1 MPHGCLPQ
9 RGLWLDSLSA
19 KERLGLPAST
29 VLLTMF
35 GFLEGYK
42 GHDVAVRALARMPE
56 RFQLAICGGPHPES
70 PRRRISLGAGGYTNL
85 RRRPSGV
92 SPMPKLIPCPLFIG
106 GEWIT
111 VSGVPTTPVH
121 NPSVGEVIAETP
133 MCGAD
138 VIDQAVQAAAKAFPT
153 WMETPPVERARI
165 LFRLKV
171 LLEDHF
177 DELARSVTTEHG
189 KTLAEARGDVR
200 RGLENIEFACGAP
213 SLLMGE
219 SAENVARG
227 IDCDSIRQPLGVV
240 AGITPF
246 NFPAMVPLWMW
257 PIAIACGNTFV
268 LKPSEKVPL
277 TSIRIAQL
285 AQQAGLPAGVL
296 NLVHGGRDAVNAILE
311 HPQVKAV
318 SFVGSTPVARE
329 IHRIGTLHGKRVQ
342 AAGGAKNFVLVMP
355 DADVS
360 NSSTGILEAA
370 FGCAGERCMA
380 GSTAVA
386 IGKAADTVL
395 PRLVDVVSRIKVGP
409 TDRDPEAQMGAVI
422 TRQHADRVCE
432 LISQAAAQGAT
443 PLIDGRITKVA
454 SAPNGFFVGPT
465 VLDHVRPE
473 MVTMQEEV
481 FGPVLNVVR
490 MDDLDAA
497 IELANTSPY
506 GNGAAIFTRSGKAAR
521 EFRHRVQAG
530 MVGINIGVPA
540 PMAFFPFSGWHA
552 SFFGDLH
559 LQGRESVAFFTQQ
572 KVTTTRWF
580 AEGEGTI
587 WAAK

>member
-1 MPHGCLPQ
+1 M
-9 RGLWLDSLSA
+9 
-19 KERLGLPAST
+19 
-29 VLLTMF
+29 
-35 GFLEGYK
+35 
-42 GHDVAVRALARMPE
+42 ALR
-56 RFQLAICGGPHPES
+56 S
-70 PRRRISLGAGGYTNL
+70 
-85 RRRPSGV
+85 
-92 SPMPKLIPCPLFIG
+92 CPLLIG
-106 GEWIT
+106 GDWTT
-111 VSGVPTTPVH
+111 VSGVATAPVH
-121 NPSVGEVIAETP
+121 NPSVGELIAETP
-133 MCGAD
+133 LCGAAI
-138 VIDQAVQAAAKAFPT
+138 VDQAVQAAARAFPA

-200 RGLENIEFACGAP
+200 RGLENIEYACGAP

-219 SAENVARG
+219 SLENVARG

-257 PIAIACGNTFV
+257 PIAVACGNTFV

-277 TSIRIAQL
+277 TTIRIAEL
-285 AQQAGLPAGVL
+285 ALEAGLPPGVL
-296 NLVHGGRDAVNAILE
+296 NVVHGGREAVDAILD
-311 HPQVKAV
+311 HPAVRAV
-318 SFVGSTPVARE
+318 SFVGSTPIAKY
-329 IHRIGTLHGKRVQ
+329 IHERGTKTGKRVQ

-360 NSSTGILEAA
+360 PTATGLLEAA

-386 IGKAADTVL
+386 IGRAADTVL
-395 PRLVDVVSRIKVGP
+395 PQLVDVVSKIRVGP
-409 TDRDPEAQMGAVI
+409 ADRDPDAQMGAVI
-422 TRQHADRVCE
+422 SREHQARVCD
-432 LISQAAAQGAT
+432 LITQAADAGAK
-443 PLIDGRITKVA
+443 PLTDGRTTKVA
-454 SAPNGFFVGPT
+454 AAPGGFFVGPT
-465 VLDHVRPE
+465 VLDHVRPG
-473 MVTMQEEV
+473 MVTMKEEV

-497 IELANTSPY
+497 IELANASPY

-521 EFRHRVQAG
+521 EFRHRIQAG

-559 LQGRESVAFFTQQ
+559 LQGRESVAFYTQQ

-580 AEGEGTI
+580 SMGEGTI
-587 WAAK
+587 WADR

>member
-1 MPHGCLPQ
+1 
-9 RGLWLDSLSA
+9 
-19 KERLGLPAST
+19 
-29 VLLTMF
+29 
-35 GFLEGYK
+35 
-42 GHDVAVRALARMPE
+42 
-56 RFQLAICGGPHPES
+56 
-70 PRRRISLGAGGYTNL
+70 
-85 RRRPSGV
+85 
-92 SPMPKLIPCPLFIG
+92 
-106 GEWIT
+106 
-111 VSGVPTTPVH
+111 
-121 NPSVGEVIAETP
+121 
-133 MCGAD
+133 
-138 VIDQAVQAAAKAFPT
+138 
-153 WMETPPVERARI
+153 METPPVERARI

-200 RGLENIEFACGAP
+200 RGLENIEYACGAP

-219 SAENVARG
+219 SLENVARG

-277 TSIRIAQL
+277 TTIRIAEL
-285 AQQAGLPAGVL
+285 ALEAGLPPGVL
-296 NLVHGGRDAVNAILE
+296 NVVHGGREAVDAILD
-311 HPQVKAV
+311 HPAVKAV
-318 SFVGSTPVARE
+318 SFVGSTPIAKY
-329 IHRIGTLHGKRVQ
+329 IHERGTKSGKRVQ
-342 AAGGAKNFVLVMP
+342 AAGGAKNFVLLMP
-355 DADVS
+355 DADVAPTA
-360 NSSTGILEAA
+360 TGLLEAA

-386 IGKAADTVL
+386 IGRAADSVL
-395 PRLVDVVSRIKVGP
+395 PQLVDVVSKIRVGP
-409 TDRDPEAQMGAVI
+409 TDRDPDAQMGAVI
-422 TRQHADRVCE
+422 SREHRARVCD
-432 LISQAAAQGAT
+432 LIPQAADAGAK
-443 PLIDGRITKVA
+443 PLTDGRSTKVA
-454 SAPNGFFVGPT
+454 AAPGGFFVGPT
-465 VLDHVRPE
+465 VLDHVRPG

-497 IELANTSPY
+497 IELANASPY

-521 EFRHRVQAG
+521 EFRHRIQAG

-559 LQGRESVAFFTQQ
+559 LQGRESVAFYTQQ

-580 AEGEGTI
+580 SMGEGTI
-587 WAAK
+587 WADR

>member
-1 MPHGCLPQ
+1 M
-9 RGLWLDSLSA
+9 
-19 KERLGLPAST
+19 T
-29 VLLTMF
+29 
-35 GFLEGYK
+35 
-42 GHDVAVRALARMPE
+42 
-56 RFQLAICGGPHPES
+56 
-70 PRRRISLGAGGYTNL
+70 
-85 RRRPSGV
+85 
-92 SPMPKLIPCPLFIG
+92 KLIPCPNLIG
-106 GEWIT
+106 GEWAS

-121 NPSVGEVIAETP
+121 NPSIGEVIAETP
-133 MCGAD
+133 LCGPA
-138 VIDQAVQAAAKAFPT
+138 VIDQAVHAAATAFPG

-200 RGLENIEFACGAP
+200 RGLENIEFACGVP

-219 SAENVARG
+219 SAENIARG

-277 TSIRIAQL
+277 TAIRIAEF
-285 AQQAGLPAGVL
+285 ACQAGLPPGVL
-296 NLVHGGRDAVNAILE
+296 NVVHGGREAVDAILA
-311 HPQVKAV
+311 HPTIKAV

-329 IHRIGTLHGKRVQ
+329 IHRVGTAHGKRVQ

-355 DADVS
+355 DADAQPS
-360 NSSTGILEAA
+360 ATGILEAA

-380 GSTAVA
+380 GSTAIT
-386 IGKAADTVL
+386 IGRAAETVL
-395 PRLVDVVSRIKVGP
+395 PHLVNIVSKIKVGP

-422 TRQHADRVCE
+422 TRQHADHVCS
-432 LISQAAAQGAT
+432 LISQATAAGAR
-443 PLIDGRITKVA
+443 PLTDGRTTQVA
-454 SAPNGFFVGPT
+454 SAPGGFFVGPT

-473 MVTMQEEV
+473 MITMKEEV

-497 IELANTSPY
+497 IELANASPY

-559 LQGRESVAFFTQQ
+559 LQGRESVAFYTQQ

-580 AEGEGTI
+580 SYGEGTI
-587 WAAK
+587 WADR

>member
-1 MPHGCLPQ
+1 M
-9 RGLWLDSLSA
+9 
-19 KERLGLPAST
+19 
-29 VLLTMF
+29 
-35 GFLEGYK
+35 
-42 GHDVAVRALARMPE
+42 
-56 RFQLAICGGPHPES
+56 
-70 PRRRISLGAGGYTNL
+70 
-85 RRRPSGV
+85 
-92 SPMPKLIPCPLFIG
+92 
-106 GEWIT
+106 
-111 VSGVPTTPVH
+111 
-121 NPSVGEVIAETP
+121 
-133 MCGAD
+133 
-138 VIDQAVQAAAKAFPT
+138 
-153 WMETPPVERARI
+153 
-165 LFRLKV
+165 
-171 LLEDHF
+171 
-177 DELARSVTTEHG
+177 
-189 KTLAEARGDVR
+189 
-200 RGLENIEFACGAP
+200 
-213 SLLMGE
+213 
-219 SAENVARG
+219 
-227 IDCDSIRQPLGVV
+227 
-240 AGITPF
+240 
-246 NFPAMVPLWMW
+246 PLWMW

-277 TSIRIAQL
+277 TTIRIAQL

-296 NLVHGGRDAVNAILE
+296 NVVHGGREAVDAILA
-311 HPQVKAV
+311 HPTIKAV

-329 IHRIGTLHGKRVQ
+329 IHRIGTANGKRVQ

-380 GSTAVA
+380 GSTAIA
-386 IGKAADTVL
+386 IGAAADTVL
-395 PRLVDVVSRIKVGP
+395 PRLVEVVSKIKVGP
-409 TDRDPEAQMGAVI
+409 TDRDAEAQMGAVI
-422 TRQHADRVCE
+422 TRQHADRVCD
-432 LISQAAAQGAT
+432 LISQAAGQGAK
-443 PLIDGRITKVA
+443 PLTDGRTTQVA
-454 SAPNGFFVGPT
+454 AAPHGFFVGPT

-497 IELANTSPY
+497 IELANSSPY

-540 PMAFFPFSGWHA
+540 PMAFFPFSGWQA